1 MIQARY
7 DEEKQTYRDCR
18 FCKGSGCLACQ
29 AEVEKE
35 YKRQFPD
42 GPKPIITAKTDNA
55 EELER
60 MKKVIGKEA
69 LSKAFGPGGGGM
81 AETLKNIALNKPT

>member
-1 MIQARY
+1 MEVRY
-7 DEEKQTYRDCR
+7 DEKRQIYRDCR
-18 FCKGSGCLACQ
+18 FCEGSGCLACQ
-29 AEVEKE
+29 AEADKE

-42 GPKPIITAKTDNA
+42 GPKPIITARSDNA

-69 LSKAFGPGGGGM
+69 LSEAFGPGGGGM
-81 AETLKNIALNKPT
+81 ATILKKIAETAKTP